1 MGIEKRADPS
11 GRVFDP
17 RNDGGTNRRREKDKK
32 RWDEQKMGTGGC
44 IHISKLPTTIIE
56 LLFCFYKG
64 WILGYTPIVYNA
76 PMNGPN
82 KPPSLFKRSLA
93 LFGWT
98 RSSSVL
104 LGGFFLLCG
113 LIVYVWWPLAQEAM
127 ATINWKGPWWLEM
140 DWLLVGIF
148 AFMSLTIMAQ
158 ANLQRDALIV
168 FVGMVGGLVIEA
180 WGTQTNLWHYY
191 TAERPPLWIIPAWP
205 IASLSIDRI
214 TRGMNW
220 GVKRF
225 LNTIPRKSTAGQAV
239 TKEHEGKT
247 LDPSG
252 TSDTLET
259 FVFKILYWLIFIA
272 FFALMLYFVA
282 PTFGKSF
289 TIMALLLVALLTLT
303 PTDTRYAV
311 LTFLSGAGLGYFLE
325 LWGTTRQCWTY
336 YTLQTPPFF
345 AVVAHGMAAVA
356 FWRAGLMV
364 KWMWGKLA
372 GPVIKRLRKAPNP
385 EVGG

>member
-1 MGIEKRADPS
+1 MNEA
-11 GRVFDP
+11 
-17 RNDGGTNRRREKDKK
+17 
-32 RWDEQKMGTGGC
+32 
-44 IHISKLPTTIIE
+44 SK
-56 LLFCFYKG
+56 
-64 WILGYTPIVYNA
+64 A
-76 PMNGPN
+76 R
-82 KPPSLFKRSLA
+82 SLFRRGLA

-104 LGGFFLLCG
+104 LGGFLLMCG

-127 ATINWKGPWWLEM
+127 TTIDWKGPWWLEM

-148 AFMSLTIMAQ
+148 AFMSLTIMAR
-158 ANLQRDALIV
+158 ANLKRDALIV

-214 TRGMNW
+214 TRGLNW

-225 LNTIPRKSTAGQAV
+225 LTTISRKSTAGQAD
-239 TKEHEGKT
+239 TKFQEGKT
-247 LDPSG
+247 LDTLE
-252 TSDTLET
+252 TSDTFL
-259 FVFKILYWLIFIA
+259 FKILYWLIFVT
-272 FFALMLYFVA
+272 FFALMVYFVA
-282 PTFGKSF
+282 PTIGK
-289 TIMALLLVALLTLT
+289 TYTVMALGLVALLTLT
-303 PTDTRYAV
+303 PTNYRYAV
-311 LTFLSGAGLGYFLE
+311 LTFLAGAGLGYFLE

-336 YTLQTPPFF
+336 YTAQTPPFF

-364 KWMWGKLA
+364 KWMWGKLSA
-372 GPVIKRLRKAPNP
+372 PVKKRLKGAPNL
-385 EVGG
+385 EG